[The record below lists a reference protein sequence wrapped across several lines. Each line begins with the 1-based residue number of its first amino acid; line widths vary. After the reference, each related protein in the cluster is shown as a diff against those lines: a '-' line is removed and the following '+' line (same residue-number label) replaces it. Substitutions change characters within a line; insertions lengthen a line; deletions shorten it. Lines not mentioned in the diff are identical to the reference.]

1 MPPSLRYLQD
11 RWEEPPEEWEG
22 DPDEVLPDPDPDDP
36 DEDSYKLPEVQPKGV
51 DEEDD
56 SAV

>member
-22 DPDEVLPDPDPDDP
+22 DPDEVLPDPDPDDE
-36 DEDSYKLPEVQPKGV
+36 DEDDYKSPEGQPKGV
-51 DEEDD
+51 DET
-56 SAV
+56 A

>member
-22 DPDEVLPDPDPDDP
+22 DDSDEESP
-36 DEDSYKLPEVQPKGV
+36 EDQPNPV
-51 DEEDD
+51 DEEAD
-56 SAV
+56 SEV